1 MQNIFHICRKHVAVL
16 EKNATHLRA
25 PIHVLLLP
33 LGDIFIVASEW
44 LLVTFLLYS
53 RKLVVNVVFEG
64 GL

>member
-25 PIHVLLLP
+25 PIHVLLLA

-44 LLVTFLLYS
+44 LG
-53 RKLVVNVVFEG
+53 VFG
-64 GL
+64 DSA